1 MSKNTRNR
9 ILLTALAALLLV
21 AVAVGGTMA
30 YLQASTTAVVNEFT
44 PSNINVKLEETPNTA
59 DGKWSAQLIP
69 GVEYEKDPKVT
80 VTKNENN
87 VASYLFV
94 KVTGADKAATY
105 LDDITYFHEVE
116 GNKWKVLD
124 ATNYPGVYY
133 LELTAK
139 EAQAG
144 LTVDLINGNK
154 VKVQSGLNADV
165 LASAKFELS
174 FQAWIIQQAGFETD
188 IAKAYTTASGN

>member
-1 MSKNTRNR
+1 MKTKK
-9 ILLTALAALLLV
+9 ILALALAAVLLMAMTV
-21 AVAVGGTMA
+21 AGTVA
-30 YLQASTTAVVNEFT
+30 YLQASTQQVVNEFT
-44 PSNINVKLEETPNTA
+44 PSNINVKLEETPNTD
-59 DGKWSAQLIP
+59 DGKWTAQLIP
-69 GVEYEKDPKVT
+69 GVEYTKDPKVT
-80 VTKNENN
+80 VAANANN

-105 LDDITYFHEVE
+105 LDDITYVHEVE

-124 ATNYPGVYY
+124 AAKYPGVYY
-133 LELTAK
+133 LELTAA

-165 LASAKFELS
+165 LATANFALS
-174 FQAWIIQQAGFETD
+174 FQAWIIQQAGFEND
-188 IAKAYTTASGN
+188 IAKAYITAGGN

>member
-9 ILLTALAALLLV
+9 ILLTAIAALLLV

-44 PSNINVKLEETPNTA
+44 PSNINVKLEETPNTD
-59 DGKWSAQLIP
+59 DGKWTAQLIP
-69 GVEYEKDPKVT
+69 GVEYDKNPHVT
-80 VTKNENN
+80 VTGHKDN

-94 KVTGADKAATY
+94 KVTGAADAATY
-105 LDDITYFHEVE
+105 LDDINYFYEANTE
-116 GNKWKVLD
+116 WKELD

-133 LELTAK
+133 LELTAE

-144 LTVDLINGNK
+144 VEVDLITGNK
-154 VKVQSGLNADV
+154 VKVKSDLNADV
-165 LASAKFELS
+165 LATANFNLS
-174 FQAWIIQQAGFETD
+174 FQAWIIQQATFTP
-188 IAKAYTTASGN
+188 ATAYAQVNP